1 MSASLILSYSIFSR
15 IVPAIIFFGLAILIP
30 VLAVMK
36 KDEKLVNVLILGI
49 LAFQSLF
56 FISNAIQLGQATGME
71 ISQNWYNAL
80 DWLVNNSNKETIVAT
95 WWDPG
100 HILAGYSYYKQKP
113 FMVMADGAHCG
124 PNDCVVYNH
133 DIRIHD
139 MGRVFSI
146 NNETEAIEILKKYM
160 GPDKEQCDQYK
171 RIFGNSIYDNPL
183 KVDPCKSMS
192 KMYVIASSDLIGKY
206 YWLSYFGSFD
216 YEKRTGEGRNF
227 IQLQLTNYN
236 QQRGILE
243 YGNGIISIT
252 QKDNKLVAILNLPQQ
267 GIRNAIIKDMIYF
280 QQGNQ
285 INQRTENATVNGL
298 LFVDPS
304 FQFVIFMDEKI
315 EKSIFTNMFFFN
327 GKGLKEFEI
336 PELKNFELKYSNPEV
351 KIFEVKF

>member
-1 MSASLILSYSIFSR
+1 
-15 IVPAIIFFGLAILIP
+15 
-30 VLAVMK
+30 
-36 KDEKLVNVLILGI
+36 
-49 LAFQSLF
+49 
-56 FISNAIQLGQATGME
+56 
-71 ISQNWYNAL
+71 
-80 DWLVNNSNKETIVAT
+80 
-95 WWDPG
+95 
-100 HILAGYSYYKQKP
+100 
-113 FMVMADGAHCG
+113 
-124 PNDCVVYNH
+124 
-133 DIRIHD
+133 
-139 MGRVFSI
+139 MG
-146 NNETEAIEILKKYM
+146 
-160 GPDKEQCDQYK
+160 
-171 RIFGNSIYDNPL
+171 
-183 KVDPCKSMS
+183 
-192 KMYVIASSDLIGKY
+192 KMYVIASNDLIGKY

-216 YEKRTGEGRNF
+216 YEKRTGDGRNF

-252 QKDNKLVAILNLPQQ
+252 QKGNKLVAILNLPQQ

-285 INQRTENATVNGL
+285 INQRTENATLNGL